1 MGNAYSEE
9 ELDLEASRYI
19 EEQTRED
26 LDQLQKIDYC
36 NELLLAVAKML
47 EAVAWPPQ
55 FDFKGRVFLP
65 NERTFK
71 VLARYYVQVAQMF
84 GATVRASLPRSEI
97 THSCR
102 FIELREGCAPEDLEF
117 NYQVRLKQ
125 REELVSDF
133 NLSVD
138 FPQIGELERTASEL
152 KEKLKELAVR
162 VAPLDLEIKNRA
174 EVLEARLHFDF
185 LCARI
190 ENLEQI

>member
-9 ELDLEASRYI
+9 ALDLEATRFI

-36 NELLLAVAKML
+36 NELLFIVADIL

-55 FDFKGRVFLP
+55 FDFKGRVFVP

-84 GATVRASLPRSEI
+84 GAAVRASLPRSELI
-97 THSCR
+97 HPCR
-102 FIELREGCAPEDLEF
+102 FIDLREGCTPEDLQF

-125 REELVSDF
+125 REEMVEDCKF
-133 NLSVD
+133 VVD

-152 KEKLKELAVR
+152 KDKLKELAVR
-162 VAPLDLEIKNRA
+162 VSPLNLEIHRRA